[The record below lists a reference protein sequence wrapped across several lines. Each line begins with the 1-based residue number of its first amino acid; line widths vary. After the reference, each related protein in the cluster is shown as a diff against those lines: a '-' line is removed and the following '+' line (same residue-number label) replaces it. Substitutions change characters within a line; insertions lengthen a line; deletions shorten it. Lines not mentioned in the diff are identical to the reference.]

1 VGQLPDFYNHKPSRN
16 RSYLFDSREPLFPFG
31 YGLSYTQFHF
41 ENVRVEPKS
50 ILPGGS
56 AKVSVDITNTGSRAG
71 DEVAQLYI
79 HQRVASVTRPVM
91 QLRGFKRVSLEPGQK
106 ITVDFTLTPEDL
118 SLIDVNMNRVVE
130 PGTFDLMVGASSAET
145 TSIALEV
152 VNP

>member
-1 VGQLPDFYNHKPSRN
+1 
-16 RSYLFDSREPLFPFG
+16 EPLFPFG

-71 DEVAQLYI
+71 DEVAQLYF

-106 ITVDFTLTPEDL
+106 VTVDFTLTPEDL

-130 PGTFDLMVGASSAET
+130 PGTFDLMVGSSSAET